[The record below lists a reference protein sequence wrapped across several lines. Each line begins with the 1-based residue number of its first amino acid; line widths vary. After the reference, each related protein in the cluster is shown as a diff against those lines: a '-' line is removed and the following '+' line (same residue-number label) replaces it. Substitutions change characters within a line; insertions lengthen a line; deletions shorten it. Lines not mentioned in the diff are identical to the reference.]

1 MHPFKA
7 CFCLALHIS
16 ALASIAAAAPSA
28 IESFNYPFG
37 ATLNGQLGGG
47 SQGFS
52 GAWSGNSTFTIG
64 SGSLNP
70 PAGATSDTG
79 NRSTTTAFGANRDVE
94 RFLSNPLGTPGTSTY
109 FSFSMQPEGTLNQGF
124 ANGWFGF
131 FLRGGAQVG
140 VTKDSFSNFYA
151 LELAG
156 TTAYTN
162 TQAVVGQPAF
172 FVLRIDWTSGTD
184 TLRLYVNPAIGLP
197 EPLVADAMLAF
208 GDTVSANRV
217 VLSGPGAYSF
227 DALRGGST
235 FQDVMPAP
243 VPEPSGMVL
252 LLIGL
257 TSLGIRHT
265 WHRRRASRN
274 CV

>member
-1 MHPFKA
+1 MHPSKA
-7 CFCLALHIS
+7 CFCLALHLG
-16 ALASIAAAAPSA
+16 ALASIASAQPSV
-28 IESFNYPFG
+28 IESFNYTSG

-47 SQGFS
+47 SQGFA
-52 GAWSGNSTFTIG
+52 GAWSGDSTFTIG
-64 SGSLNP
+64 NGSLGP
-70 PAGATSDTG
+70 LPGAISDTG
-79 NRSTTTAFGANRDVE
+79 NRSTTSAFGANRDIE
-94 RFLSNPLGTPGTSTY
+94 RFLSNPLGTPGTSSY

-162 TQAVVGQPAF
+162 TQAVVGQPAL

-184 TLRLYVNPAIGLP
+184 TLRLYVNPPVGQP
-197 EPLVADAMLAF
+197 EPLVASAMLAF
-208 GDTVSANRV
+208 GDTVGANRV
-217 VLSGPGAYSF
+217 LLSGPGAYSF

-252 LLIGL
+252 LFIGL
-257 TSLGIRHT
+257 TSLGVRHT
-265 WHRRRASRN
+265 WLRRRASRN
-274 CV
+274 RA